1 MSSIIRLLLVAMLV
15 ASASVFVSGQGK
27 ETKANQMASSASS
40 VETELKGMEDKWEA
54 AIKTHDSSAVEPM
67 VADDFVGT
75 TSRDGK
81 TQTKAEMLAEL
92 KNDTD
97 VYNSTA
103 TDSMQVHHFGNN
115 VAVVTGGSKETGKD
129 KDGKDFDRT
138 YRWTDT
144 WVNRNGKWQV
154 VASQVTLIPPK

>member
-1 MSSIIRLLLVAMLV
+1 MSTIIRLLFVAMLV

-54 AIKTHDSSAVEPM
+54 AIKTHDVSAVEPM

-75 TSRDGK
+75 SSRDAK

-97 VYNSTA
+97 VYTSTA
-103 TDSMQVHHFGNN
+103 TDSMQVHSYGNN
-115 VAVVTGGSKETGKD
+115 IAVVTGGSREIGKD
-129 KDGKDFDRT
+129 KDGKDFDRN

-154 VASQVTLIPPK
+154 VASQVALIPPK